1 MMGRASAYLLPRLE
15 GWIPALATPF
25 RPGDGEL
32 DEAALARLAERCVT
46 RGASAVV
53 VCGSTGEAAAMTPVE
68 QARAL
73 RVVSEAAGH
82 RAGVIAGVGGG
93 HGPGRHGA
101 APAPM
106 LTA

>member
-53 VCGSTGEAAAMTPVE
+53 D
-68 QARAL
+68 
-73 RVVSEAAGH
+73 
-82 RAGVIAGVGGG
+82 
-93 HGPGRHGA
+93 
-101 APAPM
+101 
-106 LTA
+106 